1 MRSAGLRRWVVL
13 GALLAAA
20 AGLLLFADGTGSTP
34 LRWAAGTVTS
44 VVVAGAMVAASDWA
58 PRLGVG
64 LAISVTT
71 ASGLLVAVV
80 PLTLLGLWPGSGRDV
95 RSWDQPAASVLW
107 AAVTLLAVGAGAVV
121 AHRALRG
128 SLRPA
133 SATALAL
140 VLALAA
146 VIGAGMLLGSVA
158 TFPRIEVDAA
168 RSAAAETDPRG
179 STPLVRLGSAR
190 GGGGR

>member
-1 MRSAGLRRWVVL
+1 MRRWVVL
-13 GALLAAA
+13 GTLLAAA
-20 AGLLLFADGTGSTP
+20 AGLLVLADDTGSTP
-34 LRWAAGTVTS
+34 LRWAAGAVAS
-44 VVVAGAMVAASDWA
+44 VVVAGAMVVASGWA

-71 ASGLLVAVV
+71 ASGLLVVIGV
-80 PLTLLGLWPGSGRDV
+80 PLTLLGLWPDTGRYV

-107 AAVTLLAVGAGAVV
+107 AAVTLLAVGASAVV
-121 AHRALRG
+121 ARRALHG

-140 VLALAA
+140 VLALVAL
-146 VIGAGMLLGSVA
+146 IGAGMLVGSVA

-168 RSAAAETDPRG
+168 RSATADTDPRG
-179 STPLVRLGSAR
+179 STALQAG
-190 GGGGR
+190 

>member
-1 MRSAGLRRWVVL
+1 MGWPRWVVL

-20 AGLLLFADGTGSTP
+20 AGLVVLADRTGSTP
-34 LRWAAGTVTS
+34 LRWGAGAVAS
-44 VVVAGAMVAASDWA
+44 VVVAGAMVAASGWA

-64 LAISVTT
+64 LAIGVIT
-71 ASGLLVAVV
+71 ASGMLVAVV
-80 PLTLLGLWPGSGRDV
+80 PLTLLGLWPGSGRYV

-121 AHRALRG
+121 ARRALRG

-133 SATALAL
+133 AATALAL

-168 RSAAAETDPRG
+168 RSAAAHTDPRG
-179 STPLVRLGSAR
+179 PTPLVRPGSVR
-190 GGGGR
+190 GGVSR